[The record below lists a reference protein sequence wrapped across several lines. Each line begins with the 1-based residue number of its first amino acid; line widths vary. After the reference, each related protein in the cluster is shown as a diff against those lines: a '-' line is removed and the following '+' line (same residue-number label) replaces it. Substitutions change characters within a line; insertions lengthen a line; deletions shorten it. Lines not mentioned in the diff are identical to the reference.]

1 MLLLQNQ
8 YAEFI
13 ARVRTMR
20 EKLRSM
26 GRAELLEDYLN
37 HLYRCQEEEHYLCFE
52 DKLDEPMFTLRQ
64 KCMAILQ
71 NRKLGN
77 DTWFSRLMRGY
88 IQAHPLDEFTQI
100 TQCQIYCWTLFP
112 AYYQYL
118 TESME
123 DTPEYQRAFGRQ
135 YRQLCDLLGADEMER
150 LVQLFEACFGAISGR
165 MLMWRACCDHLL
177 HVLMERTEDSS
188 QRLHELFLDRP
199 ELLDYP
205 WVEAY
210 MEAHQLKAAP

>member
-1 MLLLQNQ
+1 MFLLQNQ

-13 ARVRTMR
+13 ALIRTIR

-26 GRAELLEDYLN
+26 GKEDLLEDYLN
-37 HLYRCQEEEHYLCFE
+37 RLYSCREEDHYLCFE
-52 DKLDEPMFTLRQ
+52 DKIDEPMLSLRQ
-64 KCMAILQ
+64 KCTAILQ

-77 DTWFSRLMRGY
+77 DTWFSRLMRNY
-88 IQAHPLDEFTQI
+88 IQSHPLDEFTLT

-112 AYYQYL
+112 TYYQYL
-118 TESME
+118 IEYME
-123 DTPEYQRAFGRQ
+123 ETPEYQSAYGKQ
-135 YRQLCDLLGADEMER
+135 YHQLCRLLGTDEMER

-165 MLMWRACCDHLL
+165 MLMWRACCDQLL
-177 HVLMERTEDSS
+177 HALVEEIEDSP

-205 WVEAY
+205 WIDAY
-210 MEAHQLKAAP
+210 MEAHDLLSNA